1 MTFFEDHGLLVEVG
15 KQREPNQNHH
25 VLEAYEEH
33 LAQHENDLL
42 MSDSWLI
49 QVVIDLNELKVVE
62 QQRIQGVGI
71 GVKLRVHGTERN
83 MESLCPSQ
91 NYYEAAQEEPKH
103 AWSCSAQ
110 GVDDSTAWSKEGVVS
125 QKLKHSE
132 RKEEA
137 TESQE
142 DAVDILD
149 LSNVGEVFVSCSIVK
164 ANALTTL
171 HDDFDVLCQDH
182 YQQEYEVDDLQ
193 EVRDSTDAQ
202 RELKEYLDCIQH
214 KMQEDDSVED
224 QVPCG
229 FYV

>member
-15 KQREPNQNHH
+15 EQCKPNQNHH

-49 QVVIDLNELKVVE
+49 QVVIDLDELKVVE
-62 QQRIQGVGI
+62 QQRIQGIGI
-71 GVKLRVHGTERN
+71 CVKLWVHGTERN

-91 NYYEAAQEEPKH
+91 NYYKAAQKEPKH

-125 QKLKHSE
+125 QELKHSE

-137 TESQE
+137 AESQE
-142 DAVDILD
+142 DAVDILN
-149 LSNVGEVFVSCSIVK
+149 LSNVGEVFVLCSVVK
-164 ANALTTL
+164 FNATAAL
-171 HDDFDVLCQDH
+171 HYDFDVLRQDN

-193 EVRDSTDAQ
+193 EVGDSTDAQ
-202 RELKEYLDCIQH
+202 RELKEYLDCI
-214 KMQEDDSVED
+214 
-224 QVPCG
+224 
-229 FYV
+229 